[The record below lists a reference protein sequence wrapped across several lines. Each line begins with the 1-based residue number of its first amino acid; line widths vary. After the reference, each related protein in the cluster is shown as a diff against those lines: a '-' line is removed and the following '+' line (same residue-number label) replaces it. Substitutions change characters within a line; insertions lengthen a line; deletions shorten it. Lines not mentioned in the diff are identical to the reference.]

1 VPKAWEYAQATVYTA
16 ISKQDSTLVSIVG
29 KGEKIVGNVDK
40 RASEKERKED
50 RRRQS
55 R

>member
-1 VPKAWEYAQATVYTA
+1 VPKAWEYGQATVYTA
-16 ISKQDSTLVSIVG
+16 ISKQDSTLVSMAG
-29 KGEKIVGNVDK
+29 RKDRRENVDE
-40 RASEKERKED
+40 RASEKERKKD